1 MSPIS
6 PYLLCL
12 ATDALRTGLYG
23 WRINTLLR
31 TVGVDHAE
39 LKGWLPGPPGAVL
52 VLAAELVAR
61 LSIFSLFEVE
71 GIFLK

>member
-1 MSPIS
+1 MSPIC

-12 ATDALRTGLYG
+12 ATDALGTGLDSR
-23 WRINTLLR
+23 RINALLCA
-31 TVGVDHAE
+31 VGVDHAE

>member
-12 ATDALRTGLYG
+12 ATDALRTGLDG
-23 WRINTLLR
+23 RRIHTILSA
-31 TVGVDHAE
+31 VGVDHAE
-39 LKGWLPGPPGAVL
+39 LKSWLPGPPGAFL

>member
-1 MSPIS
+1 MSPIC

-12 ATDALRTGLYG
+12 ATDALGTGLDSR
-23 WRINTLLR
+23 RINALLR
-31 TVGVDHAE
+31 AVGVDHAE
-39 LKGWLPGPPGAVL
+39 LEGWLPGPPGAVL

-71 GIFLK
+71 GILLK

>member
-1 MSPIS
+1 MSPIC

-12 ATDALRTGLYG
+12 ATDALRTWLDGR
-23 WRINTLLR
+23 RINALLR
-31 TVGVDHAE
+31 AVGVEHAE

-52 VLAAELVAR
+52 VLAAELVTP
-61 LSIFSLFEVE
+61 LGIFSHFEVE